1 MYRNNIKMWMR
12 KKLILK
18 EIARKE
24 DNRKMRMSG
33 QIVIQFEDINFF
45 YYYVD
50 KSPGVFCRT
59 QNAER
64 RTLNDGQRYIVTT
77 LTVNKS

>member
-1 MYRNNIKMWMR
+1 MR

-24 DNRKMRMSG
+24 DNRKMRISG

-50 KSPGVFCRT
+50 KSAGVFCRT
-59 QNAER
+59 QNVER
-64 RTLNDGQRYIVTT
+64 
-77 LTVNKS
+77 

>member
-1 MYRNNIKMWMR
+1 MR
-12 KKLILK
+12 KKLIQK

-45 YYYVD
+45 ITMLINQQEYFAE
-50 KSPGVFCRT
+50 GRT
-59 QNAER
+59 
-64 RTLNDGQRYIVTT
+64 
-77 LTVNKS
+77 